1 MFMDVDALIYTCQ
14 LESSYLKGYYKK
26 SKKALCLSQGIMR
39 AFVNKNLSHSANKK
53 LSQF

>member
-39 AFVNKNLSHSANKK
+39 ISKESLVYLAQNRTL
-53 LSQF
+53 